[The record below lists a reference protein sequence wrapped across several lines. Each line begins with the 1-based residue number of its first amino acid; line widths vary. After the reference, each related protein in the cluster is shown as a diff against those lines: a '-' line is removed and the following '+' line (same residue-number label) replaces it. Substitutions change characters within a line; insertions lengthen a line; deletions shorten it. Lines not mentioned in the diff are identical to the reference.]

1 MVSKELNG
9 KLRTEGWVS
18 VRRKVCVGGCGRVA
32 AGDKMGRKD
41 ITGKE
46 WHVLLGK
53 DKDWF
58 WKLFI
63 Q

>member
-1 MVSKELNG
+1 MGVSKE
-9 KLRTEGWVS
+9 ES
-18 VRRKVCVGGCGRVA
+18 MCVWGGGGRVA
-32 AGDKMGRKD
+32 AGYKTVRKD